1 VRAACALMLLLSSA
15 CAAAESPEDFAY
27 SVPLQTE
34 GSDALY
40 EAQIPASVYRG
51 VTRRDLGDVRVF
63 NSAGEPVPFALEPR
77 PERRGERPAPTRV
90 KYFPLYGAQTADLE
104 GLRLRVERAGG
115 GTVLNVTS
123 DRAPPTAER
132 RLLGYLI
139 EASDVEQPYETL
151 ELDWRQQESSS
162 AANVKL
168 EASEDLKT
176 WSVVLAQSPLVR
188 IDSNGERL
196 EQRTLDFAPRRS
208 KYLRLSWP
216 QAAKPIDLTAAT
228 VRAGEILRE
237 PDRVWL
243 QASPQDATKPGEY
256 LFDLGGP
263 FPIDRLRLALPQDN
277 TIARVEL
284 LSRSD
289 PKQGWQPV
297 TGATVYRL
305 TRQGEQ
311 VVSPDLAVAG
321 AGDRYWLVRVDQ
333 RGGGLGSGVLKLSAG
348 WVPQKLVF
356 AARGA
361 GPFQIAYGS
370 TTAQPAS
377 YPIETVVPGWRSRAQ
392 PKLAAAQV
400 LPERLLAGKAALQP
414 KRDYKIWGLWTVL
427 VAAVF
432 LLAWMA
438 WRLAKQMQAPGS
450 NPGDQAPP
458 AS

>member
-1 VRAACALMLLLSSA
+1 MRAASALMLLVSFA

-34 GSDALY
+34 GNGALY

-51 VTRRDLGDVRVF
+51 VTRCDLGDVRVF
-63 NSAGEPVPFALEPR
+63 NSVGEPVPFALEPR
-77 PERRGERPAPTRV
+77 PESRGERPAPSRV
-90 KYFPLYGAQTADLE
+90 RYFPLYGAQAADLE
-104 GLRLRVERAGG
+104 GLRLRVERADA
-115 GTVLNVTS
+115 GTVLSVTS
-123 DRAPPTAER
+123 DRGPAAAER
-132 RLLGYLI
+132 KLLGYLI
-139 EASDVEQPYETL
+139 DASDMDQPYETL
-151 ELDWRQQESSS
+151 ELDWRQQESSF

-168 EASEDLKT
+168 ESSEDLKT
-176 WSVVLAQSPLVR
+176 WSPVLSQSPLVR
-188 IDSNGERL
+188 IDSNGQRL
-196 EQRTLDFAPRRS
+196 EQRTLEFAPRRS

-216 QAAKPIDLTAAT
+216 QTSTPFGLTAAA

-263 FPIDRLRLALPQDN
+263 FPIDRLQLALPQDN
-277 TIARVEL
+277 TIARVEV

-289 PKQGWQPV
+289 PKQQWQPV
-297 TGATVYRL
+297 TSAVVYRL

-311 VVSPDLAVAG
+311 VVSPNLAVAG

-333 RGGGLGSGVLKLSAG
+333 KGGGLGSGALKLSAG

-370 TTAQPAS
+370 AAAQPAS
-377 YPIETVVPGWRSRAQ
+377 YPIETVVPGWRSRGQ
-392 PKLAAAQV
+392 PKLAAAQL

-432 LLAWMA
+432 LLGWMA
-438 WRLAKQMQAPGS
+438 WRLAKQMQGPKS
-450 NPGDQAPP
+450 NPGDQVPP
-458 AS
+458 PS